1 MSSGLTVGAYWPLA
15 LLLVIPY
22 VWWTVGAVYDRPYS
36 RGCMLGVVRSA
47 IIALLALALMEP
59 AIHRSAAPIS
69 VAYLLDVSQSVAPA
83 DIQSAIQWIRRT
95 NDSGRPDHV
104 RYIPFGEN
112 ARVFDSLDRLEAVG
126 VAEGPSDD
134 AGDAIHQNAT
144 NIEVAV
150 DNALQNFAPH
160 HLKRLV
166 LITDGNENQGRV
178 LNMVRRLQSE
188 NVRVYTMPLE
198 ARLSRDVSIESI
210 ETSPEVAAQEPFSV
224 EVDVH
229 SRIQT
234 SAHVELRHGETTLG
248 SREVPLVAGL
258 NRIPFET
265 SLKDESGSVMLE
277 AEVRSPDDRF
287 AGNNRFRKSIVVHGK
302 PAVLYVEGRPQSARY
317 FEATLRLEGFAV
329 TTLPAAA
336 VPDSARELD
345 GYDVL
350 VLSDVARSSLNEQ
363 QMRALATYVRDLG
376 GGFILAAG
384 DTSNGGDGGYSKTEI
399 ERILPITFDAK
410 RPHRSVAMIIV
421 LDKSGSMGGP
431 DFAFTK
437 EAARAPLQLLADTDR
452 FGLVAF
458 DSEFFW
464 AVPLENVDNAEKRAQ
479 MGQAISAIVPGGETD
494 IYPALDAA
502 YAQLANDSSEIK
514 HVILLSDGHTGRDP
528 FQSLVEKM
536 AQARITVSTVA
547 LGAAADRDL
556 LARIAGWG
564 RGRTYYVTDASHVP
578 QVFTYEAE
586 LTTGST
592 LRESPFTPVV
602 KKKAQVLKGIDFETA
617 PDLLGY
623 AVTKAKEKSEVL
635 LESPRED
642 PLLVRWQYGLGR
654 TAAFTSDLKDR
665 WAVNWLRWNGYSKFW
680 SQLLRETVRPRDNSE
695 LNLSVVRDGD
705 HARITADAIQ
715 KDGTFRN
722 NGEFQ
727 LSVVQ
732 PDQSI
737 SNVPL
742 HQVGPGSYEVQFPLE
757 QEGSYVFRVTGEKAG
772 ASRTLAYSYPDEYH
786 LHEPNVDLL
795 RAISDA
801 TKGKFQPAAQD
812 IFATHG
818 ENVIFPVPLWP
829 YLAVAALL
837 LYIADVFL
845 RRIRLQ

>member
-1 MSSGLTVGAYWPLA
+1 MVHLPAGNYLMSSGLTVGAYWPLA
-15 LLLVIPY
+15 F
-22 VWWTVGAVYDRPYS
+22 
-36 RGCMLGVVRSA
+36 VRSG

-59 AIHRSAAPIS
+59 AIQRSAAPIS

-95 NDSGRPDHV
+95 NDSGRPDHA
-104 RYIPFGEN
+104 RYIPFAEN

-150 DNALQNFAPH
+150 DSALQNFAPH

-198 ARLSRDVSIESI
+198 ARLGRDVSIESI
-210 ETSPEVAAQEPFSV
+210 ETSPEVAAPGPFSV

-277 AEVRSPDDRF
+277 AGGRSPDDRF

-302 PAVLYVEGRPQSARY
+302 PAVLYVEGHPQSARY
-317 FEATLRLEGFAV
+317 FEATLRVEGFAV

-363 QMRALATYVRDLG
+363 QMRALSTYVRNLG

-384 DTSNGGDGGYSKTEI
+384 DTSNGGDGGYSRTEI
-399 ERILPITFDAK
+399 ERILPTTFEAK
-410 RPHRSVAMIIV
+410 RPHQSVAMIIV

-437 EAARAPLQLLADTDR
+437 EAARAPLQLLADMDR
-452 FGLVAF
+452 FGVVAF

-464 AVPLENVDNAEKRAQ
+464 AAPFQNVENRGQMARA
-479 MGQAISAIVPGGETD
+479 IDSIVPGGDTD
-494 IYPALDAA
+494 IY
-502 YAQLANDSSEIK
+502 
-514 HVILLSDGHTGRDP
+514 
-528 FQSLVEKM
+528 
-536 AQARITVSTVA
+536 
-547 LGAAADRDL
+547 
-556 LARIAGWG
+556 
-564 RGRTYYVTDASHVP
+564 
-578 QVFTYEAE
+578 
-586 LTTGST
+586 
-592 LRESPFTPVV
+592 
-602 KKKAQVLKGIDFETA
+602 
-617 PDLLGY
+617 
-623 AVTKAKEKSEVL
+623 
-635 LESPRED
+635 
-642 PLLVRWQYGLGR
+642 
-654 TAAFTSDLKDR
+654 
-665 WAVNWLRWNGYSKFW
+665 
-680 SQLLRETVRPRDNSE
+680 
-695 LNLSVVRDGD
+695 
-705 HARITADAIQ
+705 
-715 KDGTFRN
+715 
-722 NGEFQ
+722 
-727 LSVVQ
+727 
-732 PDQSI
+732 
-737 SNVPL
+737 
-742 HQVGPGSYEVQFPLE
+742 
-757 QEGSYVFRVTGEKAG
+757 
-772 ASRTLAYSYPDEYH
+772 
-786 LHEPNVDLL
+786 
-795 RAISDA
+795 
-801 TKGKFQPAAQD
+801 
-812 IFATHG
+812 
-818 ENVIFPVPLWP
+818 
-829 YLAVAALL
+829 
-837 LYIADVFL
+837 
-845 RRIRLQ
+845 